1 MAHTHHHHDHADDHQ
16 DHTHHHHDGEEE
28 GGQHNHQHHLQG
40 KFRFA
45 ILLTTFVFG
54 VELVGGILSNSLA
67 LLSDAAHVFSDSL
80 SLIMSWL
87 AIYLSTRPATSSRT
101 YGYHRTEVFAAFING
116 VSLIA
121 ISGWIFYEAVQRF
134 IEPEPVKSKEMLI
147 VATFGFIAN
156 MVIVWL
162 FHGEG
167 HKNLN
172 VRSAV
177 LHVIGDA
184 LASVGVIVGGVV
196 IYYTGWFVVDP
207 MLSCG
212 IGLVV
217 LVGAVR
223 VTREAVH
230 ILLEGSPKHAD
241 AEKVA
246 ACISTIDSVRD
257 VHDMHIWSLC
267 SNYLALSTH
276 VAIAEDASKSSHQLR
291 QEINDKL
298 QTQFGIFHT
307 TIQIEHPGC
316 PYEGILLC
324 NAPHH

>member
-1 MAHTHHHHDHADDHQ
+1 MDHTHHHHDHTHHHHDHA
-16 DHTHHHHDGEEE
+16 HHHDGEKD
-28 GGQHNHQHHLQG
+28 GGQHGHQHRLQG

-45 ILLTTFVFG
+45 VVLTIFVLG
-54 VELVGGILSNSLA
+54 IEIVGGILSNSLA

-121 ISGWIFYEAVQRF
+121 ISGWIFYEATHRF
-134 IEPEPVKSKEMLI
+134 MEPEPVKSKEMLV
-147 VATFGFIAN
+147 VAIIGFIAN
-156 MVIVWL
+156 MAIVWL

-167 HKNLN
+167 HNSLN

-196 IYYTGWFVVDP
+196 MYWTGWFIVDP
-207 MLSCG
+207 ILSGG
-212 IGLVV
+212 IGIIILI
-217 LVGAVR
+217 GAFR
-223 VTREAVH
+223 VTKEAVH
-230 ILLEGSPKHAD
+230 ILLEASPKHAD
-241 AEKVA
+241 AHKVA
-246 ACISTIDSVRD
+246 ASINAIDSVKD

-276 VAIAEDASKSSHQLR
+276 VSIAEGASRSSHELR

-307 TIQIEHPGC
+307 TIQIEQVGC
-316 PYEGILLC
+316 PHEGSLLC

>member
-1 MAHTHHHHDHADDHQ
+1 MDHTHHHHDHA
-16 DHTHHHHDGEEE
+16 HHHDGKED
-28 GGQHNHQHHLQG
+28 GDQHGHQHRLQR

-45 ILLTTFVFG
+45 VVLTIFVLG
-54 VELVGGILSNSLA
+54 IEIVGGILSNSLA

-121 ISGWIFYEAVQRF
+121 ISGWIFYEATHRF
-134 IEPEPVKSKEMLI
+134 MEPEPVKSKEMLI
-147 VATFGFIAN
+147 VATIGFIAN

-167 HKNLN
+167 HKSLN

-196 IYYTGWFVVDP
+196 MYWTGWFIVDP
-207 MLSCG
+207 ILSGG
-212 IGLVV
+212 IGIIILI
-217 LVGAVR
+217 GAFR
-223 VTREAVH
+223 VTKEAVH
-230 ILLEGSPKHAD
+230 ILLEASPKHAD
-241 AEKVA
+241 AHKVA
-246 ACISTIDSVRD
+246 ACINAIDSVKD

-276 VAIAEDASKSSHQLR
+276 VSIDEDASRSSHELR

-307 TIQIEHPGC
+307 TIQIEQVGC
-316 PYEGILLC
+316 PHEGSLLC

>member
-1 MAHTHHHHDHADDHQ
+1 MDHAHHHHDHDHA
-16 DHTHHHHDGEEE
+16 HHHHDGEED
-28 GGQHNHQHHLQG
+28 GHQHDHQHHLQG
-40 KFRFA
+40 KFRLA

-54 VELVGGILSNSLA
+54 VELVGGLLSNSLA

-121 ISGWIFYEAVQRF
+121 ISVWIFYEAVQRF
-134 IEPEPVKSKEMLI
+134 IEPEPVKSKEMLV
-147 VATFGFIAN
+147 VAIFGFIAN

-196 IYYTGWFVVDP
+196 IYYTSWFLVDP
-207 MLSCG
+207 ILSCG
-212 IGLVV
+212 IGMVV

-223 VTREAVH
+223 VTKEAVH

-241 AEKVA
+241 AQKVA
-246 ACISTIDSVRD
+246 ACISTIDAVKD

-276 VAIAEDASKSSHQLR
+276 VSIAEDASRSSHELR

-307 TIQIEHPGC
+307 TIQIEQPGC
-316 PYEGILLC
+316 PHEGHLLC

>member
-1 MAHTHHHHDHADDHQ
+1 MDHTHHHHDH
-16 DHTHHHHDGEEE
+16 THNHDGEKD
-28 GGQHNHQHHLQG
+28 GGQHRHQHRLQG

-45 ILLTTFVFG
+45 VLLTIFVLG
-54 VELVGGILSNSLA
+54 IEIVGGILSNSLA

-121 ISGWIFYEAVQRF
+121 ISGWIFYEATQRF
-134 IEPEPVKSKEMLI
+134 IEPEPVKSKEMLV
-147 VATFGFIAN
+147 VAIIGFIAN
-156 MVIVWL
+156 MAIVWL

-167 HKNLN
+167 HNSLN

-196 IYYTGWFVVDP
+196 MYWTDWFVVDP
-207 MLSCG
+207 ILSGG
-212 IGLVV
+212 IGIIILI
-217 LVGAVR
+217 GSFR
-223 VTREAVH
+223 VTKEAVH
-230 ILLEGSPKHAD
+230 ILLEASPKHAD
-241 AEKVA
+241 AHKVA
-246 ACISTIDSVRD
+246 ACINAIDSVKD

-276 VAIAEDASKSSHQLR
+276 VSIAEDASRSSHELR

-298 QTQFGIFHT
+298 QTQFSIFHT
-307 TIQIEHPGC
+307 TIQIEQVGC
-316 PYEGILLC
+316 PHEGSLLC

>member
-1 MAHTHHHHDHADDHQ
+1 MDHTHHHHDH
-16 DHTHHHHDGEEE
+16 TRNHDGEKD
-28 GGQHNHQHHLQG
+28 GGQHRDQHRLQG

-45 ILLTTFVFG
+45 VLLTIFVLG
-54 VELVGGILSNSLA
+54 IEIVGGILSNSLA

-121 ISGWIFYEAVQRF
+121 ISGWIFYEAVHRF
-134 IEPEPVKSKEMLI
+134 MEPEPVKSKEMLV
-147 VATFGFIAN
+147 VAIIGFIAN

-167 HKNLN
+167 HKSLN

-196 IYYTGWFVVDP
+196 MYWTGWFIVDP
-207 MLSCG
+207 ILSGG
-212 IGLVV
+212 IGIIILI
-217 LVGAVR
+217 GSFR
-223 VTREAVH
+223 VTKEAVH
-230 ILLEGSPKHAD
+230 ILLEASPKHAD
-241 AEKVA
+241 AHKVA
-246 ACISTIDSVRD
+246 ACINAIDSVKD

-276 VAIAEDASKSSHQLR
+276 VSIVEDASRSSHELR

-298 QTQFGIFHT
+298 QTQFSIFHT
-307 TIQIEHPGC
+307 TIQIEQVGC
-316 PYEGILLC
+316 PHEGSLLC

>member
-1 MAHTHHHHDHADDHQ
+1 MHRTHDHHDHA
-16 DHTHHHHDGEEE
+16 HHHDGEKDEHE
-28 GGQHNHQHHLQG
+28 HNHQHRLQR

-45 ILLTTFVFG
+45 ILLTTFVLG
-54 VELVGGILSNSLA
+54 IEIVGGILSNSLA

-121 ISGWIFYEAVQRF
+121 ISGWIFYEAVHRF
-134 IEPEPVKSKEMLI
+134 MEPEPVKSKEMLV
-147 VATFGFIAN
+147 VAIIGFIAN
-156 MVIVWL
+156 MAIVWL

-167 HKNLN
+167 HKSLN

-196 IYYTGWFVVDP
+196 MYWTGWFIVDP
-207 MLSCG
+207 ILSGG
-212 IGLVV
+212 IGIIILI
-217 LVGAVR
+217 GSFR
-223 VTREAVH
+223 VTKEAVH
-230 ILLEGSPKHAD
+230 ILLEASPKHAD
-241 AEKVA
+241 AHKVA
-246 ACISTIDSVRD
+246 ACINAIDSVKD

-276 VAIAEDASKSSHQLR
+276 VSIVEDASRSSHELR

-307 TIQIEHPGC
+307 TIQIEQVGC
-316 PYEGILLC
+316 PHEGSLLC

>member
-1 MAHTHHHHDHADDHQ
+1 MDHTHHHHDH
-16 DHTHHHHDGEEE
+16 THNHDGEKD
-28 GGQHNHQHHLQG
+28 GGQHCHQHRLQG

-45 ILLTTFVFG
+45 VVLTIFVLG
-54 VELVGGILSNSLA
+54 IEIVGGILSNSLA

-121 ISGWIFYEAVQRF
+121 ISGWIFYEATHRF
-134 IEPEPVKSKEMLI
+134 MEPEPVKSKEMLV
-147 VATFGFIAN
+147 VAIIGFIAN
-156 MVIVWL
+156 MAIVWL

-167 HKNLN
+167 HNSLN

-196 IYYTGWFVVDP
+196 IYWTGWFVVDP
-207 MLSCG
+207 ILSGG
-212 IGLVV
+212 IGIIILI
-217 LVGAVR
+217 GSFR
-223 VTREAVH
+223 VTKEAVH
-230 ILLEGSPKHAD
+230 ILLEASPKHAD
-241 AEKVA
+241 AHKVA
-246 ACISTIDSVRD
+246 ACINAIDSVKD

-276 VAIAEDASKSSHQLR
+276 VSIAEDASRSSHELR

-298 QTQFGIFHT
+298 QTQFSIFHT
-307 TIQIEHPGC
+307 TIQIEQVGC
-316 PYEGILLC
+316 PHEGSLLC

>member
-1 MAHTHHHHDHADDHQ
+1 MDHTHHHHDH
-16 DHTHHHHDGEEE
+16 THNHDGEKD
-28 GGQHNHQHHLQG
+28 GGQHRAQHRLQG

-45 ILLTTFVFG
+45 VLLTIFVLG
-54 VELVGGILSNSLA
+54 IEIVGGILSNSLA

-121 ISGWIFYEAVQRF
+121 ISGWIFYEATQRF
-134 IEPEPVKSKEMLI
+134 IEPEPVKSKEMLV
-147 VATFGFIAN
+147 VAIIGFIAN
-156 MVIVWL
+156 LAIVWL

-167 HKNLN
+167 HKSLN

-196 IYYTGWFVVDP
+196 IYWTDWFVVDP
-207 MLSCG
+207 ILSGG
-212 IGLVV
+212 IGIIILI
-217 LVGAVR
+217 GSFR
-223 VTREAVH
+223 VTKEAVH
-230 ILLEGSPKHAD
+230 ILLEASPKHAD
-241 AEKVA
+241 AHKVA
-246 ACISTIDSVRD
+246 ACINAIDSVKD

-276 VAIAEDASKSSHQLR
+276 VSIAEDASRSSHELR

-298 QTQFGIFHT
+298 QTQFSIFHT
-307 TIQIEHPGC
+307 TIQIEQVGC
-316 PYEGILLC
+316 PHEGSLLC

>member
-1 MAHTHHHHDHADDHQ
+1 M
-16 DHTHHHHDGEEE
+16 DHTHHQHDHTHNHDGEKD
-28 GGQHNHQHHLQG
+28 GGQHRHQHRLQG

-45 ILLTTFVFG
+45 VLLTIFVLG
-54 VELVGGILSNSLA
+54 IEIVGGILSNSLA

-121 ISGWIFYEAVQRF
+121 ISGWIFYEATQRF
-134 IEPEPVKSKEMLI
+134 IEPEPVKSKEMLV
-147 VATFGFIAN
+147 VAIIGFIAN
-156 MVIVWL
+156 MAVVWL

-167 HKNLN
+167 HNSLN

-196 IYYTGWFVVDP
+196 IYWTDWFVVDP
-207 MLSCG
+207 ILSCG
-212 IGLVV
+212 IGIIILI
-217 LVGAVR
+217 GSFR
-223 VTREAVH
+223 VTKEAVH
-230 ILLEGSPKHAD
+230 ILLEASPKHAD
-241 AEKVA
+241 AHKVA
-246 ACISTIDSVRD
+246 ASINAIDSVKD

-276 VAIAEDASKSSHQLR
+276 VSIAEDASRSSHELR

-307 TIQIEHPGC
+307 TIQIEQVGC
-316 PYEGILLC
+316 PHEGSLLC

>member
-1 MAHTHHHHDHADDHQ
+1 MDHTHHHHDH
-16 DHTHHHHDGEEE
+16 THNHDGEKD
-28 GGQHNHQHHLQG
+28 GGQHRAQHRLQG

-45 ILLTTFVFG
+45 VLLTIFVLG
-54 VELVGGILSNSLA
+54 IEIVGGILSNSLA

-121 ISGWIFYEAVQRF
+121 ISGWIFYEATQRF
-134 IEPEPVKSKEMLI
+134 IEPEPVKSKEMLV
-147 VATFGFIAN
+147 VAIIGFIAN
-156 MVIVWL
+156 MAIVWL

-167 HKNLN
+167 HKSLN

-196 IYYTGWFVVDP
+196 IYWTGWFVVDP
-207 MLSCG
+207 ILSCG
-212 IGLVV
+212 IGIIILI
-217 LVGAVR
+217 GSFR
-223 VTREAVH
+223 VTKEAVH
-230 ILLEGSPKHAD
+230 ILLEASPKHAD
-241 AEKVA
+241 AHKVA
-246 ACISTIDSVRD
+246 ASINAIDSVKD

-276 VAIAEDASKSSHQLR
+276 VSIAEDASRSSHELR

-307 TIQIEHPGC
+307 TIQIEQVGC
-316 PYEGILLC
+316 PHEGSLLC

>member
-1 MAHTHHHHDHADDHQ
+1 MA
-16 DHTHHHHDGEEE
+16 HTHHHHDGEED

-134 IEPEPVKSKEMLI
+134 IEPVPVKSKEMLI
-147 VATFGFIAN
+147 VAVFGFIAN

-207 MLSCG
+207 ILSCG

-246 ACISTIDSVRD
+246 ACISSIDSVKD

-276 VAIAEDASKSSHQLR
+276 VSIAEDASETAHQLR

-307 TIQIEHPGC
+307 TIQIEQPGC

>member
-1 MAHTHHHHDHADDHQ
+1 MDRTHDHHDHA
-16 DHTHHHHDGEEE
+16 HHHDGEKDEHE
-28 GGQHNHQHHLQG
+28 HNHQHRLQG

-45 ILLTTFVFG
+45 VLLTIFVLG
-54 VELVGGILSNSLA
+54 IEIVGGILSNSLA

-121 ISGWIFYEAVQRF
+121 ISGWIFYEAVHRF
-134 IEPEPVKSKEMLI
+134 MEPEPVKSKEMLV
-147 VATFGFIAN
+147 VAIIGFIAN

-167 HKNLN
+167 HKSLN

-196 IYYTGWFVVDP
+196 MYWTGWFIVDP
-207 MLSCG
+207 ILSGG
-212 IGLVV
+212 IGIIILI
-217 LVGAVR
+217 GSFR
-223 VTREAVH
+223 VTKEAVH
-230 ILLEGSPKHAD
+230 ILLEASPKHAD
-241 AEKVA
+241 AHKVA
-246 ACISTIDSVRD
+246 ACINAIDSVKD

-276 VAIAEDASKSSHQLR
+276 VSIVEDASRSSHELR

-298 QTQFGIFHT
+298 QTQFSIFHT
-307 TIQIEHPGC
+307 TIQIEQVGC
-316 PYEGILLC
+316 PHEGSLLC

>member
-1 MAHTHHHHDHADDHQ
+1 MNHTHHHHDHDHA
-16 DHTHHHHDGEEE
+16 HHHHDGEED
-28 GGQHNHQHHLQG
+28 GGQHSHQHHLQG

-45 ILLTTFVFG
+45 VILTTFVFV

-67 LLSDAAHVFSDSL
+67 LLSDAAHVFSDSM

-134 IEPEPVKSKEMLI
+134 MTPEPVKSREMLV
-147 VATFGFIAN
+147 VAVFGFIAN

-207 MLSCG
+207 ILSCG

-223 VTREAVH
+223 VTKEAVH

-241 AEKVA
+241 AQKVA
-246 ACISTIDSVRD
+246 VCISAIDSVED
-257 VHDMHIWSLC
+257 VHDMHIWSVC

-276 VAIAEDASKSSHQLR
+276 VSIADDASKSPNQLR
-291 QEINDKL
+291 QEINDEL

-307 TIQIEHPGC
+307 TIQIEQPGC
-316 PYEGILLC
+316 PHEGQLLC
-324 NAPHH
+324 NAAHH

>member
-1 MAHTHHHHDHADDHQ
+1 MAHTHDHHNHADHHDHA
-16 DHTHHHHDGEEE
+16 HHHHDEKEDG
-28 GGQHNHQHHLQG
+28 HQHSHQHRLQG

-45 ILLTTFVFG
+45 VLLTTFVL
-54 VELVGGILSNSLA
+54 VIEIVGGILSNSLA

-121 ISGWIFYEAVQRF
+121 ISGWIFYEAVHRF
-134 IEPEPVKSKEMLI
+134 LEPEPVKSKEMLV
-147 VATFGFIAN
+147 VAIIGFIAN

-167 HKNLN
+167 HKSLN

-184 LASVGVIVGGVV
+184 LASVGVIVGGA
-196 IYYTGWFVVDP
+196 IMYWTSWFVVDP
-207 MLSCG
+207 ILSCV
-212 IGLVV
+212 IGLIV
-217 LVGAVR
+217 LIGAVR
-223 VTREAVH
+223 VTKEAVH

-241 AEKVA
+241 AQKVA
-246 ACISTIDSVRD
+246 ACIGAIDSVKD

-276 VAIAEDASKSSHQLR
+276 VSIDEDASRSSHELR

-307 TIQIEHPGC
+307 TIQIEQVGC
-316 PYEGILLC
+316 PHEGSLLC

>member
-1 MAHTHHHHDHADDHQ
+1 MDHTHHHHDH
-16 DHTHHHHDGEEE
+16 THNHDGEKD
-28 GGQHNHQHHLQG
+28 GGQHRHQHRLQG

-45 ILLTTFVFG
+45 VVLTIFVLG
-54 VELVGGILSNSLA
+54 IEIVGGILSNSLA

-121 ISGWIFYEAVQRF
+121 ISGWIFYEATQRF
-134 IEPEPVKSKEMLI
+134 IEPEPVKSKEMLV
-147 VATFGFIAN
+147 VAIIGFIAN
-156 MVIVWL
+156 MAIVWL

-167 HKNLN
+167 HKSLN

-196 IYYTGWFVVDP
+196 IYWTGWFVVDP
-207 MLSCG
+207 ILSGG
-212 IGLVV
+212 IGIIILI
-217 LVGAVR
+217 GSFR
-223 VTREAVH
+223 VTKEAVH
-230 ILLEGSPKHAD
+230 ILLEASPKHAD
-241 AEKVA
+241 AHKVA
-246 ACISTIDSVRD
+246 ASINAIDSVKD

-276 VAIAEDASKSSHQLR
+276 VSIAEDASRSSHELR

-307 TIQIEHPGC
+307 TIQIEQVGC
-316 PYEGILLC
+316 PHEGSLLC

>member
-1 MAHTHHHHDHADDHQ
+1 MHRTHDHHDHA
-16 DHTHHHHDGEEE
+16 HHHDGEKDEHE
-28 GGQHNHQHHLQG
+28 HNHQHRLQR

-45 ILLTTFVFG
+45 ILLTTFVLG
-54 VELVGGILSNSLA
+54 IEIVGGILSNSLA

-101 YGYHRTEVFAAFING
+101 YGYHRAEVFAAFING
-116 VSLIA
+116 VSLVA
-121 ISGWIFYEAVQRF
+121 ISAWIFYEAVHRF
-134 IEPEPVKSKEMLI
+134 MDPEPVKSKEMLV
-147 VATFGFIAN
+147 VAIIGFIAN
-156 MVIVWL
+156 MAIVWL

-167 HKNLN
+167 HKSLN

-184 LASVGVIVGGVV
+184 LASVGVIVGGAVM
-196 IYYTGWFVVDP
+196 YWTGWFVVDP
-207 MLSCG
+207 ILSCG
-212 IGLVV
+212 IGIVILI
-217 LVGAVR
+217 GAFR
-223 VTREAVH
+223 VTKEAVH
-230 ILLEGSPKHAD
+230 ILLEASPKHAD
-241 AEKVA
+241 AHKVA
-246 ACISTIDSVRD
+246 ACINAIGSVKD

-276 VAIAEDASKSSHQLR
+276 VSIDDDASKSSHELR
-291 QEINDKL
+291 REINDKL

-307 TIQIEHPGC
+307 TIQIEQPGC
-316 PYEGILLC
+316 PHEGSLLC

>member
-1 MAHTHHHHDHADDHQ
+1 MHRTHDHHDHA
-16 DHTHHHHDGEEE
+16 HHHDGEKDEHE
-28 GGQHNHQHHLQG
+28 HNHQHRLQR

-45 ILLTTFVFG
+45 ILLTTFVLG
-54 VELVGGILSNSLA
+54 IEIVGGILSNSLA

-121 ISGWIFYEAVQRF
+121 ISGWIFYEAVHRF
-134 IEPEPVKSKEMLI
+134 MEPEPVKSKEMLV
-147 VATFGFIAN
+147 VAIIGFIAN

-167 HKNLN
+167 HKSLN

-196 IYYTGWFVVDP
+196 MYWTGWFIVDP
-207 MLSCG
+207 ILSGG
-212 IGLVV
+212 IGIIILI
-217 LVGAVR
+217 GSFR
-223 VTREAVH
+223 VTKEAVH
-230 ILLEGSPKHAD
+230 ILLEASPKHAD
-241 AEKVA
+241 AHKVA
-246 ACISTIDSVRD
+246 ACINAIDSVKD

-276 VAIAEDASKSSHQLR
+276 VSIVEGASRSSHELR

-298 QTQFGIFHT
+298 QTQFSIFHT
-307 TIQIEHPGC
+307 TIQIEQVGC
-316 PYEGILLC
+316 PHEGSLLC

>member
-1 MAHTHHHHDHADDHQ
+1 M
-16 DHTHHHHDGEEE
+16 
-28 GGQHNHQHHLQG
+28 NHQHRLQR

-45 ILLTTFVFG
+45 ILLTTFVLG
-54 VELVGGILSNSLA
+54 IEIVGGILSNSLA

-101 YGYHRTEVFAAFING
+101 YGYHRAEVFAAFING
-116 VSLIA
+116 VSLVA
-121 ISGWIFYEAVQRF
+121 ISAWIFYEAVHRF
-134 IEPEPVKSKEMLI
+134 MDPEPVKSKEMLV
-147 VATFGFIAN
+147 VAIIGFIAN
-156 MVIVWL
+156 MAIVWL

-167 HKNLN
+167 HKSLN

-184 LASVGVIVGGVV
+184 LASVGVIVGGAVM
-196 IYYTGWFVVDP
+196 YWTGWFVVDP
-207 MLSCG
+207 ILSCG
-212 IGLVV
+212 IGIVILI
-217 LVGAVR
+217 GAFR
-223 VTREAVH
+223 VTKEAVH
-230 ILLEGSPKHAD
+230 ILLEASPKHAD
-241 AEKVA
+241 AHKVA
-246 ACISTIDSVRD
+246 ACINAIGSVKD

-276 VAIAEDASKSSHQLR
+276 VSIDDDASKSSHELR
-291 QEINDKL
+291 REINDKL

-307 TIQIEHPGC
+307 TIQIEQPGC
-316 PYEGILLC
+316 PHEGSLLC

>member
-1 MAHTHHHHDHADDHQ
+1 MA
-16 DHTHHHHDGEEE
+16 HTHHHHDGEED

-147 VATFGFIAN
+147 VAVFGFIAN

-196 IYYTGWFVVDP
+196 IYYTGWFVIDP
-207 MLSCG
+207 ILSCG

-246 ACISTIDSVRD
+246 ACISSIDSVRD

-276 VAIAEDASKSSHQLR
+276 VSVAEDASKSSHQLR

-307 TIQIEHPGC
+307 TIQIEQPGC
-316 PYEGILLC
+316 PYEGMLLC

>member
-1 MAHTHHHHDHADDHQ
+1 MNHTHHHHGHDHE
-16 DHTHHHHDGEEE
+16 HHHDQGKD
-28 GGQHNHQHHLQG
+28 GHQHSHQHRLQG

-45 ILLTTFVFG
+45 VLLTTFVL
-54 VELVGGILSNSLA
+54 VIEVVGGILSNSLA

-87 AIYLSTRPATSSRT
+87 AIYLSTRPATSLRT

-121 ISGWIFYEAVQRF
+121 ISGWIFYEAAHRL
-134 IEPEPVKSKEMLI
+134 IEPEPVKSKEMLV
-147 VATFGFIAN
+147 VAIIGFIAN
-156 MVIVWL
+156 MAIVWL

-167 HKNLN
+167 HKSLN

-207 MLSCG
+207 ILSCG
-212 IGLVV
+212 IGIIILI
-217 LVGAVR
+217 GAGR
-223 VTREAVH
+223 VTKEAVH

-241 AEKVA
+241 AHKVA
-246 ACISTIDSVRD
+246 ACISAIDSVKD

-276 VAIAEDASKSSHQLR
+276 VSIAEDASRSSHELR

-307 TIQIEHPGC
+307 TIQIEQPGC
-316 PYEGILLC
+316 PHEGQLLC
-324 NAPHH
+324 NAAHH

>member
-1 MAHTHHHHDHADDHQ
+1 MDHTHHHDHMHDHHDHA
-16 DHTHHHHDGEEE
+16 HHHHDGEED
-28 GGQHNHQHHLQG
+28 GGQHGHQHRLQR

-45 ILLTTFVFG
+45 ILLTIFVLG
-54 VELVGGILSNSLA
+54 IEIVGGILSNSLA

-121 ISGWIFYEAVQRF
+121 ISGWIFYEATHRF
-134 IEPEPVKSKEMLI
+134 MEPEPVKSKEMLV
-147 VATFGFIAN
+147 VAIIGFIAN
-156 MVIVWL
+156 MAIVWL

-167 HKNLN
+167 HKSLN

-184 LASVGVIVGGVV
+184 LASVGVIVGGAVM
-196 IYYTGWFVVDP
+196 YWTGWFIVDP
-207 MLSCG
+207 ILSGG
-212 IGLVV
+212 IGIIILI
-217 LVGAVR
+217 GSFR
-223 VTREAVH
+223 VTKEAVH
-230 ILLEGSPKHAD
+230 ILLEASPKHAD
-241 AEKVA
+241 AHKVA
-246 ACISTIDSVRD
+246 ACINAIDSVKD

-276 VAIAEDASKSSHQLR
+276 VSIVEDASRSSHELR

-307 TIQIEHPGC
+307 TIQIEQIGC
-316 PYEGILLC
+316 PHEGSLLC

>member
-1 MAHTHHHHDHADDHQ
+1 MAHTHHHHDHDHG
-16 DHTHHHHDGEEE
+16 HHHDGEED
-28 GGQHNHQHHLQG
+28 GHQHDHQHHLQG

-116 VSLIA
+116 ISLIA

-134 IEPEPVKSKEMLI
+134 IEPEPVKSKEMLA
-147 VATFGFIAN
+147 VAIFGFIAN

-196 IYYTGWFVVDP
+196 IYYTSWFVVDP
-207 MLSCG
+207 ILSCG

-217 LVGAVR
+217 LVGAIR
-223 VTREAVH
+223 VTKEAVH

-241 AEKVA
+241 AQKVA
-246 ACISTIDSVRD
+246 ACISAIDSVKD

-276 VAIAEDASKSSHQLR
+276 VSIDDDARKSSHELR

-298 QTQFGIFHT
+298 QAQFGIFHT
-307 TIQIEHPGC
+307 TIQIEQPGC
-316 PYEGILLC
+316 PHEGHLLC

>member
-1 MAHTHHHHDHADDHQ
+1 MDHTHHHHDH
-16 DHTHHHHDGEEE
+16 THNHDGEKD
-28 GGQHNHQHHLQG
+28 GGQHRHQHRLQG

-45 ILLTTFVFG
+45 VVLTIFVLG
-54 VELVGGILSNSLA
+54 IEIVGGILSNSLA

-121 ISGWIFYEAVQRF
+121 ISGWIFYEATHRF
-134 IEPEPVKSKEMLI
+134 MEPEPVKSKEMLV
-147 VATFGFIAN
+147 VAIIGFIAN
-156 MVIVWL
+156 MAIVWL

-167 HKNLN
+167 HNSLN

-196 IYYTGWFVVDP
+196 IYWTGWFVVDP
-207 MLSCG
+207 ILSGG
-212 IGLVV
+212 IGIIILI
-217 LVGAVR
+217 GSFR
-223 VTREAVH
+223 VTKEAVH
-230 ILLEGSPKHAD
+230 ILLEASPKHAD
-241 AEKVA
+241 AHKVA
-246 ACISTIDSVRD
+246 ACINAIDSVKD

-276 VAIAEDASKSSHQLR
+276 VSIAEDASRSSHELR

-298 QTQFGIFHT
+298 QTQFSIFHA
-307 TIQIEHPGC
+307 TIQIEQVGC
-316 PYEGILLC
+316 PHEGSLLC

>member
-1 MAHTHHHHDHADDHQ
+1 MDHTHHHHDH
-16 DHTHHHHDGEEE
+16 THNHDGEKD
-28 GGQHNHQHHLQG
+28 GGQHDHQHRLQG

-45 ILLTTFVFG
+45 VVLTTFVLG
-54 VELVGGILSNSLA
+54 IEIVGGILSNSLA

-121 ISGWIFYEAVQRF
+121 ISGWIFYEAVHRF
-134 IEPEPVKSKEMLI
+134 MEPEPVKSKEMLV
-147 VATFGFIAN
+147 VAIIGFIAN

-167 HKNLN
+167 HKSLN

-184 LASVGVIVGGVV
+184 LASVGVIVGGAVM
-196 IYYTGWFVVDP
+196 YWTGWFIVDP
-207 MLSCG
+207 ILSCG
-212 IGLVV
+212 IGIIILI
-217 LVGAVR
+217 GSFR
-223 VTREAVH
+223 VTKEAVH
-230 ILLEGSPKHAD
+230 ILLEASPKHAD
-241 AEKVA
+241 AHKVA
-246 ACISTIDSVRD
+246 ACINAIDSVKD

-276 VAIAEDASKSSHQLR
+276 VSIVEDASRSSHELR

-307 TIQIEHPGC
+307 TIQIEQVGC
-316 PYEGILLC
+316 PHEGSLLC

>member
-1 MAHTHHHHDHADDHQ
+1 MDHTHHHHDHDDDHV
-16 DHTHHHHDGEEE
+16 HHHHDGEED
-28 GGQHNHQHHLQG
+28 GHQHDHQHHLQG

-134 IEPEPVKSKEMLI
+134 IEPEPVKSKEMLV
-147 VATFGFIAN
+147 VAIFGFIAN

-196 IYYTGWFVVDP
+196 IYYTSWFLIDP
-207 MLSCG
+207 IMSCG
-212 IGLVV
+212 ISLVI

-223 VTREAVH
+223 VTKEAVH

-241 AEKVA
+241 AQKVA
-246 ACISTIDSVRD
+246 ACISTIDAVKD

-276 VAIAEDASKSSHQLR
+276 VSIAEDASKSSHELR

-307 TIQIEHPGC
+307 TIQIEQPGC
-316 PYEGILLC
+316 PHEGHLLC
-324 NAPHH
+324 NAAHH

>member
-1 MAHTHHHHDHADDHQ
+1 MDHTHHHHDH
-16 DHTHHHHDGEEE
+16 THNHDGEKD
-28 GGQHNHQHHLQG
+28 GGQHRHQHRLQG

-45 ILLTTFVFG
+45 VVLTIFVLG
-54 VELVGGILSNSLA
+54 IEIVGGILSNSLA

-121 ISGWIFYEAVQRF
+121 ISGWIFYEATHRF
-134 IEPEPVKSKEMLI
+134 MEPEPVKSKEMLV
-147 VATFGFIAN
+147 VAIIGFIAN
-156 MVIVWL
+156 MAIVWL

-167 HKNLN
+167 HNSLN

-196 IYYTGWFVVDP
+196 IYWTGWFVVDP
-207 MLSCG
+207 ILSGG
-212 IGLVV
+212 IGIIILI
-217 LVGAVR
+217 GSFR
-223 VTREAVH
+223 VTKEAVH
-230 ILLEGSPKHAD
+230 ILLEASPKHAD
-241 AEKVA
+241 AHKVA
-246 ACISTIDSVRD
+246 ACINAIDSVKD

-276 VAIAEDASKSSHQLR
+276 VSIAEDASRSSHELR

-298 QTQFGIFHT
+298 QTQFSIFHT
-307 TIQIEHPGC
+307 TIQIEQVGC
-316 PYEGILLC
+316 PHEGSLLC

>member
-1 MAHTHHHHDHADDHQ
+1 MNHTHHHHDHDHA
-16 DHTHHHHDGEEE
+16 HHHHDGAEDGHE
-28 GGQHNHQHHLQG
+28 HSHQRHLQG

-101 YGYHRTEVFAAFING
+101 YGYHRAEVFAAFING

-134 IEPEPVKSKEMLI
+134 IEPEPVKSKEMLV
-147 VATFGFIAN
+147 VAIFGFIAN

-207 MLSCG
+207 ILSCG

-241 AEKVA
+241 AQKVA
-246 ACISTIDSVRD
+246 ACISAIDSVKD

-276 VAIAEDASKSSHQLR
+276 VSIAEDASKSSHQLR

-307 TIQIEHPGC
+307 TIQIEQPGC

>member
-1 MAHTHHHHDHADDHQ
+1 M
-16 DHTHHHHDGEEE
+16 DHTHHHHTHHHDGEKD
-28 GGQHNHQHHLQG
+28 GGQHRDQHRLQG

-45 ILLTTFVFG
+45 VLLTIFVLG
-54 VELVGGILSNSLA
+54 IEIVGGILSNSLA

-121 ISGWIFYEAVQRF
+121 ISGWIFYEATHRF
-134 IEPEPVKSKEMLI
+134 IEPEPVKSKEMLV
-147 VATFGFIAN
+147 VAIIGFIAN
-156 MVIVWL
+156 MAIVWL

-167 HKNLN
+167 HKSLN

-196 IYYTGWFVVDP
+196 IYWTGWFVVDP
-207 MLSCG
+207 ILSCG
-212 IGLVV
+212 IGIIILI
-217 LVGAVR
+217 GSFR
-223 VTREAVH
+223 VTKEAVH
-230 ILLEGSPKHAD
+230 ILLEASPKHAD
-241 AEKVA
+241 AHKVA
-246 ACISTIDSVRD
+246 ACINAIDSVKD

-276 VAIAEDASKSSHQLR
+276 VSIAEDASRSSHELR

-307 TIQIEHPGC
+307 TIQIEQVGC
-316 PYEGILLC
+316 SHEGSLLC

>member
-1 MAHTHHHHDHADDHQ
+1 MDHTHHHHDHDHA
-16 DHTHHHHDGEEE
+16 HHHDGEED
-28 GGQHNHQHHLQG
+28 GHQHDHQHHLQG

-45 ILLTTFVFG
+45 VLLTTFVFG

-121 ISGWIFYEAVQRF
+121 ISAWIFYEAVQRF
-134 IEPEPVKSKEMLI
+134 IEPEPVKSKEMLV
-147 VATFGFIAN
+147 VAIFGFVAN

-196 IYYTGWFVVDP
+196 IYYTSWFIVDP
-207 MLSCG
+207 ILSCA

-223 VTREAVH
+223 VTKEAVH

-241 AEKVA
+241 AQKVA
-246 ACISTIDSVRD
+246 ACISTIDAVKD

-276 VAIAEDASKSSHQLR
+276 VSIAEDASKSPHDLR

-307 TIQIEHPGC
+307 TIQIEQPGC
-316 PYEGILLC
+316 PHEHLLC
-324 NAPHH
+324 NAAHH

>member
-1 MAHTHHHHDHADDHQ
+1 MDHTHHHHDH
-16 DHTHHHHDGEEE
+16 THHHDGEKD
-28 GGQHNHQHHLQG
+28 GGQHRDQHRLQG

-45 ILLTTFVFG
+45 VLLTIFVLG
-54 VELVGGILSNSLA
+54 IEIVGGILSNSLA

-121 ISGWIFYEAVQRF
+121 ISGWIFYEATHRF
-134 IEPEPVKSKEMLI
+134 IEPEPVKSKEMLV
-147 VATFGFIAN
+147 VAIIGFIAN
-156 MVIVWL
+156 MAIVWL

-167 HKNLN
+167 HKSLN

-196 IYYTGWFVVDP
+196 IYWTGWFVVDP
-207 MLSCG
+207 ILSGG
-212 IGLVV
+212 IGIIILI
-217 LVGAVR
+217 GSFR
-223 VTREAVH
+223 VTKEAVH
-230 ILLEGSPKHAD
+230 ILLEASPKHAD
-241 AEKVA
+241 AHKVA
-246 ACISTIDSVRD
+246 ACINAIDSVKD

-276 VAIAEDASKSSHQLR
+276 VSIAEDASRSSHELR

-298 QTQFGIFHT
+298 QTQFSIFHT
-307 TIQIEHPGC
+307 TIQIEQVGC
-316 PYEGILLC
+316 PHEGSLLC

>member
-1 MAHTHHHHDHADDHQ
+1 MAHTHHHDHMDDHH
-16 DHTHHHHDGEEE
+16 DHTHNHDGEKD
-28 GGQHNHQHHLQG
+28 GSQHDHQHRLQG

-45 ILLTTFVFG
+45 VVLTTFVLG
-54 VELVGGILSNSLA
+54 IEIVGGILSNSLA

-121 ISGWIFYEAVQRF
+121 ISGWIFYEATQRF
-134 IEPEPVKSKEMLI
+134 IEPEPVKSKEMLV
-147 VATFGFIAN
+147 VAIIGFIAN
-156 MVIVWL
+156 MAIVWL

-167 HKNLN
+167 HKSLN

-196 IYYTGWFVVDP
+196 IYWTGWFVVDP
-207 MLSCG
+207 ILSCG
-212 IGLVV
+212 IGIIILI
-217 LVGAVR
+217 GSFR
-223 VTREAVH
+223 VTKEAVH
-230 ILLEGSPKHAD
+230 ILLEASPKHAD
-241 AEKVA
+241 AHKVA
-246 ACISTIDSVRD
+246 ACINAIDSVKD

-276 VAIAEDASKSSHQLR
+276 VSIVEDASRSSHELR

-307 TIQIEHPGC
+307 TIQIEQVGC
-316 PYEGILLC
+316 PHEGSLLC

>member
-1 MAHTHHHHDHADDHQ
+1 MHRTHDHHDHA
-16 DHTHHHHDGEEE
+16 HHHDGEKDEHE
-28 GGQHNHQHHLQG
+28 HNHQHRLQR

-45 ILLTTFVFG
+45 ILLTTFVLG
-54 VELVGGILSNSLA
+54 IEIVGGILSNSLA

-121 ISGWIFYEAVQRF
+121 ISGWIFYEAVHRF
-134 IEPEPVKSKEMLI
+134 MEPEPVKSKEMLV
-147 VATFGFIAN
+147 VAIIGFIAN
-156 MVIVWL
+156 MAIVWL

-167 HKNLN
+167 HKSLN

-184 LASVGVIVGGVV
+184 LASVGVIVGGAVM
-196 IYYTGWFVVDP
+196 YWTGWFVVDP
-207 MLSCG
+207 ILSCG
-212 IGLVV
+212 IGIIILI
-217 LVGAVR
+217 GAFR
-223 VTREAVH
+223 VTKEAVH
-230 ILLEGSPKHAD
+230 ILLEASPKHAD
-241 AEKVA
+241 AHKVA
-246 ACISTIDSVRD
+246 ACINAIGSVKD

-276 VAIAEDASKSSHQLR
+276 VSIVEDASRSSHELR

-307 TIQIEHPGC
+307 TIQIEQVGC
-316 PYEGILLC
+316 PHEGSLLC

>member
-1 MAHTHHHHDHADDHQ
+1 MAHTHHHHDHE
-16 DHTHHHHDGEEE
+16 HHHHDGED
-28 GGQHNHQHHLQG
+28 QHGHQHRLQG

-45 ILLTTFVFG
+45 ILLTTFVL
-54 VELVGGILSNSLA
+54 VIEIVGGILSNSLA

-87 AIYLSTRPATSSRT
+87 AIYLSTRPATNLRT

-116 VSLIA
+116 ISLIA
-121 ISGWIFYEAVQRF
+121 ISGWIFYEAVHRF

-147 VATFGFIAN
+147 VAIIGFIAN

-167 HKNLN
+167 HKSLN

-184 LASVGVIVGGVV
+184 LASVGVIVGGAV
-196 IYYTGWFVVDP
+196 IYWTSWFIVDP
-207 MLSCG
+207 ILSCG
-212 IGLVV
+212 IVV
-217 LVGAVR
+217 VILIGAGR
-223 VTREAVH
+223 VTKEAVH

-241 AEKVA
+241 AQKVA
-246 ACISTIDSVRD
+246 ACISAIDSVKD

-276 VAIAEDASKSSHQLR
+276 VSIAEDASKSSHELR

-298 QTQFGIFHT
+298 QAQFGIFHT
-307 TIQIEHPGC
+307 TIQIEQPGC
-316 PYEGILLC
+316 PHEGHLLC

>member
-1 MAHTHHHHDHADDHQ
+1 
-16 DHTHHHHDGEEE
+16 
-28 GGQHNHQHHLQG
+28 
-40 KFRFA
+40 
-45 ILLTTFVFG
+45 VFG

-116 VSLIA
+116 ISLIA

-207 MLSCG
+207 ILSCG

-246 ACISTIDSVRD
+246 ACISTIDSVKD

-276 VAIAEDASKSSHQLR
+276 VSIAEDARKSSHQLR

-298 QTQFGIFHT
+298 ETQFGIFHT
-307 TIQIEHPGC
+307 TIQIEQPGC
-316 PYEGILLC
+316 PHEGSLLC